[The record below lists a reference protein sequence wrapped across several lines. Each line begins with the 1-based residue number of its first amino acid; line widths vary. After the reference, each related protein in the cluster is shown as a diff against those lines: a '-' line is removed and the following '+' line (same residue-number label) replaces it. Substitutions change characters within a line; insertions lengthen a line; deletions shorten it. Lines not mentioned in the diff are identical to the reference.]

1 MEDDAANLEAV
12 LDPQGEEEVQHE
24 EATEDAEGEEA
35 PQEDGEPEAGDEG
48 TYKYNIYMQ
57 ILSIH
62 IPPDVGRSIIIQN
75 IFQPLQR
82 RL

>member
-35 PQEDGEPEAGDEG
+35 PQEEGEPEAGDEG
-48 TYKYNIYMQ
+48 TYKYNIYM
-57 ILSIH
+57 ICRFYLFTF
-62 IPPDVGRSIIIQN
+62 PRM
-75 IFQPLQR
+75 LEEA
-82 RL
+82 L